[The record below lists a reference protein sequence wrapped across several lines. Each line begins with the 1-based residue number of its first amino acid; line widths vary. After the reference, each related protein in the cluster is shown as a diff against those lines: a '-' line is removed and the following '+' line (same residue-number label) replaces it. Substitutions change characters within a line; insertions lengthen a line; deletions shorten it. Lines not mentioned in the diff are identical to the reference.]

1 MAIYS
6 WGGSFSVYITRHS
19 PVVGFSITTYYIFE
33 TTTLPVSVQKY
44 ESIMNIF
51 YDISVENEQGIH
63 TKRLP
68 LSAIRW
74 FFMNT
79 PSDFALAGIV
89 VNGLNHIALDPISDV
104 TVTEIS
110 IFFTTLGQHWLD
122 WLASSG
128 DLRLTLTV
136 GFGAPRQTRKY

>member
-1 MAIYS
+1 MD
-6 WGGSFSVYITRHS
+6 
-19 PVVGFSITTYYIFE
+19 
-33 TTTLPVSVQKY
+33 
-44 ESIMNIF
+44 IF
-51 YDISVENEQGIH
+51 YDISVENEQGIY

-74 FFMNT
+74 FLMNA

-89 VNGLNHIALDPISDV
+89 VNGLNHIALDPIGDV

-110 IFFTTLGQHWLD
+110 IFFTTLCQHWLD